1 MRPDFLFF
9 FFNKI
14 KFSEQVSKR
23 SARGME
29 SVWVGSH

>member
-1 MRPDFLFF
+1 MRPDFFS
-9 FFNKI
+9 FNKI